1 LVVSNWSSLASANKI
16 LWSLAG
22 FDLMKNYFHSI
33 LTPEKIQ
40 SVFDV
45 ILLFSFFLKKV
56 CSSLQTWLNSGKGFL
71 FVLKLLY
78 TTIKDLRLVV

>member
-1 LVVSNWSSLASANKI
+1 
-16 LWSLAG
+16 
-22 FDLMKNYFHSI
+22 MKNYFYSI

-45 ILLFSFFLKKV
+45 IFLFSFFLKKV

-71 FVLKLLY
+71 FVLKSPHIK
-78 TTIKDLRLVV
+78 TKDLGFVA